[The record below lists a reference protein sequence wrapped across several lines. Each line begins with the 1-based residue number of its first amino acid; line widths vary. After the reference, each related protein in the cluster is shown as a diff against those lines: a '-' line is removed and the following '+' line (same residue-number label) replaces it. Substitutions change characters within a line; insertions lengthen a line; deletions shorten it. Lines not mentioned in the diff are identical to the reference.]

1 GTDEKVASLVS
12 EFGYDAAFNYKTVEN
27 QSAKLKELCPNGID
41 VYFDNVGGETLDTV
55 LLHMNVHGRLV
66 ECGMISQY
74 NAETPYEMKNLMQV
88 VGKQLRFQ
96 GFVMG
101 GGKLYDR
108 EFMTRFATD
117 VSKWIAE
124 GKLKYVEH
132 IVEGLDNAPEA
143 FVGML
148 KGANTGKQIIK
159 IA

>member
-1 GTDEKVASLVS
+1 
-12 EFGYDAAFNYKTVEN
+12 
-27 QSAKLKELCPNGID
+27 
-41 VYFDNVGGETLDTV
+41 
-55 LLHMNVHGRLV
+55 MNVHGRLV

-74 NAETPYEMKNLMQV
+74 NAENSYGLKNMMQV
-88 VGKQLRFQ
+88 IGKQLIMQ
-96 GFVMG
+96 GFIISTPMSNP
-101 GGKLYDR
+101 

-132 IVEGLDNAPEA
+132 IVEGLDGAPEA